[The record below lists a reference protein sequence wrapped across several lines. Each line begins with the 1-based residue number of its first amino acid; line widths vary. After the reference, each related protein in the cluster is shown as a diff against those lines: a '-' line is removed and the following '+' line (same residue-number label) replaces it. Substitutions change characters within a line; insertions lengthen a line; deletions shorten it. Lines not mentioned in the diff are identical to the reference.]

1 MPDATTIITSA
12 PNQYQIM
19 LDNYSSIVEKTN
31 GQLNLWFNPYTIL
44 ITALGVLFA
53 VGAIVA
59 AIIIYRQS
67 QDFKSKMEQDRELY
81 AQKINEFLSLQKK
94 VIENNNKKIKEG
106 AKKIDFKIKEYEKK
120 LAESSEKQKKE
131 IKEKI
136 NALELEKLKLD
147 ITPAEPITVS
157 SNFMDYGTIGY
168 LNNLNKKLVHCSNP
182 KCGFNFYV
190 DMGLGV
196 GALTIGSTATCPK
209 CSNINN
215 IY

>member
-1 MPDATTIITSA
+1 MPDTAAIITSG
-12 PNQYQIM
+12 PNQYQAM
-19 LDNYSSIVEKTN
+19 LDNYASIVEKTN

-94 VIENNNKKIKEG
+94 VIEGNNKKIKEG

-120 LAESSEKQKKE
+120 LVESSEKQKKE

-157 SNFMDYGTIGY
+157 PNFMDYGTIGY
-168 LNNLNKKLVHCSNP
+168 LNNLNKKLVHCSNS

-190 DMGLGV
+190 DTGLGI
-196 GALTIGSTATCPK
+196 GALTIGGTATCPK
-209 CSNINN
+209 CGNINK
-215 IY
+215 Y